1 MKATKHNLTEIQDKA
16 LQLVKKGTI
25 SREQRIY
32 ALWEYVSAR
41 EWVYIQR
48 ELENNNFL
56 LRDCI
61 GDLIGWG

>member
-1 MKATKHNLTEIQDKA
+1 MKATKHTLTEIQDKT

-41 EWVYIQR
+41 EWVYIER